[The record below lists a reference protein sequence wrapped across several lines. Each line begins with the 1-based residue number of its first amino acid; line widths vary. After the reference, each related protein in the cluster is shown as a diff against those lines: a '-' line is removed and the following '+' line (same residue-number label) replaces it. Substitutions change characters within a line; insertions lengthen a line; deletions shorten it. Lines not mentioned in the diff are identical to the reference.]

1 LSILPHL
8 SHLQFQ
14 DFINTMSLSL
24 ISSVLWVPRGAS
36 AQHPRRYDL
45 SDPAELERVERL
57 GKIKLEDARRELE
70 ELEKGVDGMQV
81 DAEEDDDNG
90 EEWESDNSADEP
102 SESEDSES
110 GDGEDPEKK
119 ARKMQASI
127 KQGAAAGSKAN
138 GVDDEEDEMK
148 KYNLDSYDTEV
159 SKSKSANYFDTAI
172 GKRD

>member
-1 LSILPHL
+1 
-8 SHLQFQ
+8 
-14 DFINTMSLSL
+14 MSLSL

-102 SESEDSES
+102 SESEEDSES
-110 GDGEDPEKK
+110 GEDPEKK

>member
-102 SESEDSES
+102 SESEEDSES
-110 GDGEDPEKK
+110 GEDPEKK

>member
-1 LSILPHL
+1 LPILPHL
-8 SHLQFQ
+8 SQPQFQ

-70 ELEKGVDGMQV
+70 ELEKGVDGMNV
-81 DAEEDDDNG
+81 DAEEDDNG

-102 SESEDSES
+102 SESEEDS
-110 GDGEDPEKK
+110 DGEDPEKK

-138 GVDDEEDEMK
+138 GADDEEDEMK

-159 SKSKSANYFDTAI
+159 SKSKSANYIFRLAI